1 MWVQPI
7 SEQGMAAILL
17 MLWETEPAGDR
28 SAQVSWQVKHRSDES
43 QQRTLCLPFAFLCL
57 CSLFKQFDLFQTI
70 HKAMT
75 KSNPTH
81 SLRARHVKVGLGWR
95 GEAVL
100 RMSMSTEE
108 RLYDLG
114 LRRYCLKWLR
124 LMQKLSKVTPTGRI
138 VKLTRSCVAG
148 AASF

>member
-1 MWVQPI
+1 
-7 SEQGMAAILL
+7 
-17 MLWETEPAGDR
+17 ML
-28 SAQVSWQVKHRSDES
+28 V
-43 QQRTLCLPFAFLCL
+43 

-148 AASF
+148 AASFCQPASGEFSFRYQREKMCIG